1 MPHYSDQLSRQSEA
15 LPLPITPGGHVLLL
29 WRARSPSPG
38 RQRRHARN
46 FPAGRKRVIP
56 TPEMIPEL
64 RKLNGEIRKKID
76 PGGTN
81 WRRSLCD
88 ARPIN
93 VSYTNIQIV
102 IALRPESAPCRLCL
116 THATPLKKA
125 AHAPCKAL
133 RPTARHD
140 PSMIE
145 EPSAR
150 RAPTGDIDY
159 RLLIP
164 FLAHVTLI
172 QTLSLIIRITT
183 SYRAIELGLPVLWL
197 GIIAAGFAIIPVFTA
212 LQVGRWIDRGNDA
225 RATWLGS
232 ALVFT
237 ACIGFWAWP
246 RSAMHLLGFSVL
258 LGFGHMFCMAGHQ
271 MLAVRSGGER
281 SRETALGY
289 YMVAASIGQGLGPF
303 VVGWL
308 GGAAALPPTGLL
320 FAISLAV
327 AAASVVVAV
336 LIRPAVAKTAAHDPG
351 NFIPIGRLLAL
362 RGFAAVMVSSVVT
375 ITALDLLVIYLP
387 ALGAERQIESNHIG
401 LLLTVRSVA
410 SLVSRVFYARLI
422 FAVGRAPLTLASMLG
437 SAAGFLILAL
447 PLPLPI
453 IYAILIYLGFAMGIA
468 STLTLSGVMYLS
480 PPEVCGTALTLRMTG
495 NRVGQIVFPALA
507 GFLAAATGVGGILL
521 ALGIGLAASGVAV
534 AMSQPTS

>member
-1 MPHYSDQLSRQSEA
+1 
-15 LPLPITPGGHVLLL
+15 
-29 WRARSPSPG
+29 
-38 RQRRHARN
+38 
-46 FPAGRKRVIP
+46 
-56 TPEMIPEL
+56 
-64 RKLNGEIRKKID
+64 
-76 PGGTN
+76 
-81 WRRSLCD
+81 
-88 ARPIN
+88 
-93 VSYTNIQIV
+93 
-102 IALRPESAPCRLCL
+102 
-116 THATPLKKA
+116 
-125 AHAPCKAL
+125 
-133 RPTARHD
+133 
-140 PSMIE
+140 MIE

-308 GGAAALPPTGLL
+308 GGSAALPPTGLL

-327 AAASVVVAV
+327 AAASVIVAV
-336 LIRPAVAKTAAHDPG
+336 LIRPAVAKPAAHDPG

-387 ALGAERQIESNHIG
+387 ALGAERQIDSNHIG

-422 FAVGRAPLTLASMLG
+422 FAVGRAL
-437 SAAGFLILAL
+437 LAL

-453 IYAILIYLGFAMGIA
+453 IYAVLIYLGFAMGIA

-521 ALGIGLAASGVAV
+521 ALSIGLAASGIAV